1 MEFTIQQMNNKCLRQ
16 FLKEIMKSNYKFRR
30 KLEVSEF
37 GIITNP
43 KYKVQNKLIGFS
55 CILMINLIGKVL
67 LKKDPIIKYMN
78 IQQKQ

>member
-1 MEFTIQQMNNKCLRQ
+1 MEFIIQQMNNKCLQQ
-16 FLKEIMKSNYKFRR
+16 FLKEITKSNYKFRR

-55 CILMINLIGKVL
+55 CILMINLVGKVL
-67 LKKDPIIKYMN
+67 LKKDPIIK
-78 IQQKQ
+78 